1 MTEVLHGL
9 AAAPGIGIGALV
21 LYRPGLATPSATPG
35 DRATVDPQA
44 EWQLFLTARAQV
56 DAELASLG
64 DNASSVV
71 AEIFAAHRII
81 LQDTT
86 LLNSVQ
92 RVIFEEKTD
101 AVSATHRVI
110 NDLADLF
117 RSLEDEYFA
126 GRAADIVDLGQRL
139 LSHLGA
145 EMSRPL
151 LTKLPP
157 NTVLVAE
164 DLTPTELTQ
173 LPAGHVVGIAL
184 AYSAPTAH
192 SAILARS
199 MGIPLVC
206 TVGQTLMQW
215 REPFGRGGDVI
226 VDGNRGRV
234 LFDVSQEE
242 LARFTQLRQSLLD
255 QGALAL
261 SHAYLPAA
269 TLDGVPVPILANANS
284 PADVAAVRAVGAD
297 GIGLLRSEYLFRGR
311 AVPPGFD
318 EQRETYIGFIA
329 QVDHQL
335 TVRALDAG
343 GDKPVDYIAHH
354 REDNPF
360 LGLRGVRLLIAEP
373 ELLRTQYRALRS
385 AAHAASGKLEVR
397 FMLPMISAVEE
408 IFAVRAILESPQDD
422 ECRLS
427 PLKLG
432 IMIEVPSA
440 ALIAH
445 SLAPLVDFFSIG
457 TNDLSQYVLASD
469 RTNSSVAKLA
479 DPLHPAVLHLI
490 KITCDAANA
499 HGKPVSLCGEIA
511 GDPLAAPLLLGL
523 GVTELSVPLPSVP
536 QIKETVRCVTLAHCR
551 TLAADAL
558 MCDSAAAV
566 RARLAQG

>member
-1 MTEVLHGL
+1 MTEALHGL
-9 AAAPGIGIGALV
+9 AAAPGIGIGTLV
-21 LYRPGLATPSATPG
+21 LYRPGLATPSATPVN
-35 DRATVDPQA
+35 RATVDPQA

-56 DAELASLG
+56 DIELASLG

-92 RVIFEEKTD
+92 QVIFEEKTD

-117 RSLEDEYFA
+117 RSLEDAYFA

-145 EMSRPL
+145 ELSRPL
-151 LTKLPP
+151 LVKLPP
-157 NTVLVAE
+157 NTILVAE

-173 LPAGHVVGIAL
+173 LPPGHVVGIAL
-184 AYSAPTAH
+184 ADSAPTAH

-206 TVGQTLMQW
+206 TVGQALMQ
-215 REPFGRGGDVI
+215 RMPGGVVI
-226 VDGNRGRV
+226 VDGNRGEV
-234 LFDVSQEE
+234 FFDVTPEE
-242 LARFTQLRQSLLD
+242 LASFTQLRQLLLD

-261 SHAYLPAA
+261 SHAHQPAA
-269 TLDGVPVPILANANS
+269 TLDGVPVPVLANANS

-297 GIGLLRSEYLFRGR
+297 GVGLLRSEYLFRGR
-311 AVPPGFD
+311 AVPPGYD
-318 EQRETYIGFIA
+318 EQRDTYIRFTT
-329 QVDHQL
+329 QVDRQL

-343 GDKPVDYIAHH
+343 GDKPVDYIIHH

-385 AAHAASGKLEVR
+385 AAYAATGQLEVR

-408 IFAVRAILESPQDD
+408 IFAVRAILDAAHDD
-422 ECRLS
+422 AEGALP

-445 SLAPLVDFFSIG
+445 VLAPHVDFFSIG

-479 DPLHPAVLHLI
+479 DPLHPAVLQLI
-490 KITCDAANA
+490 KITCDAAIA
-499 HGKPVSLCGEIA
+499 HGKPVSLCGEVA

-536 QIKETVRCVTLAHCR
+536 QIKETVRCITLAHCR
-551 TLAADAL
+551 ELAAAAL
-558 MCDSAAAV
+558 RCDSAAAV
-566 RARLAQG
+566 RTLLAQG